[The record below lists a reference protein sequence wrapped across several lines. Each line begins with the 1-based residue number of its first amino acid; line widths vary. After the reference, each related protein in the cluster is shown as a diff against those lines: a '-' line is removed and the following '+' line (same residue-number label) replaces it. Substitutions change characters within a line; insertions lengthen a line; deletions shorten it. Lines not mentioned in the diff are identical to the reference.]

1 MKFFVSKIIMVFES
15 NWTKMKV
22 PYTCLLLVIFFTL
35 TIQEEYYPNWM
46 ELDFE
51 KIKNQTVTGSI

>member
-1 MKFFVSKIIMVFES
+1 
-15 NWTKMKV
+15 MKV
-22 PYTCLLLVIFFTL
+22 SFTSLLLVIFFTL
-35 TIQEEYYPNWM
+35 TIQEEHYPNWM